1 MSSTSCSRQEP
12 PARSWPRAA
21 SSRQRSSSCRGIPTE
36 RSATRARG
44 PSRGGASSSLAKR
57 RFGVCVRVG
66 DGICQPGRLGVQVKV
81 GVRTRRR
88 QWSVRG
94 SRIADDLQPLGD
106 ARDDRAATP
115 MPVVA
120 SRVAPGAV
128 RLEAGSVRR
137 LSSARGRRTALR
149 VRWRTPR
156 RMESATFGNARGFRT
171 LAARHRCLGRSRTSE
186 AGAWMP

>member
-36 RSATRARG
+36 RSATHARG
-44 PSRGGASSSLAKR
+44 PSRAGASSSSAQR

-66 DGICQPGRLGVQVKV
+66 DGICKPGRLGVQVRV
-81 GVRTRRR
+81 GVRTRRAK
-88 QWSVRG
+88 WSVRS
-94 SRIADDLQPLGD
+94 SRIADDLHRP
-106 ARDDRAATP
+106 ATHA
-115 MPVVA
+115 MTERRHRCRFVA